1 MQETGCSWRSF
12 LETGLR
18 AALPADRGGLRPMK
32 KSEFILLAVI
42 LGYVLAAGAQDP
54 QKQPKLEHFDPN
66 QADRSLDPCQ
76 DFYKFACNKWFAA
89 NPIPADEMY
98 WTTGSTLGLWSES
111 VLRETMERVSVDSP
125 GRTPVYQKVG

>member
-1 MQETGCSWRSF
+1 
-12 LETGLR
+12 
-18 AALPADRGGLRPMK
+18 MK

-76 DFYKFACNKWFAA
+76 DFYKFRTQILIS
-89 NPIPADEMY
+89 IP
-98 WTTGSTLGLWSES
+98 TRSEALKNS
-111 VLRETMERVSVDSP
+111 CRAGVAVCRPPTFILERP
-125 GRTPVYQKVG
+125 